1 MEYFARSHLL
11 QSITLLLVV
20 LLSWAHIQI
29 TKAIARNLGTFSGFI
44 RALCA
49 QWFYFIFGKMREQQK
64 CEPKWERRRLSSERE
79 RARTRKGFESVRKQ
93 GRELGKGFML
103 ILNYSPKNVY
113 GTELGEIHTRKKV
126 SCLHVFLVTSLHWN
140 VVSAVRSESA
150 GLKPLEWITLFSTK
164 MLYICRI
171 CQLISR
177 TLRAFRFCLDLAF
190 SERSN

>member
-11 QSITLLLVV
+11 QSITLLLLV

-49 QWFYFIFGKMREQQK
+49 QWFYFIFFSVKWENKK
-64 CEPKWERRRLSSERE
+64 CEPKMRTTTIELRERE

-93 GRELGKGFML
+93 GREFGKGFML

-164 MLYICRI
+164 CSIFAEYV
-171 CQLISR
+171 
-177 TLRAFRFCLDLAF
+177 
-190 SERSN
+190 N